1 MQDLPVL
8 NIKDFSYELPDERI
22 ALYPLKERDASKL
35 LVYSKGEIHH
45 AVFKNIPEYLPEDS
59 LLVFNDTKVVQAR
72 LLFTRKTSGII
83 EVFCLEPLSP
93 HREMSQAMQQ
103 KERTVWRC
111 MAKKLKRWQPG
122 EVLYIPLPPY
132 GKLEA
137 RLISKEGKFAD
148 VEFSWEP
155 KELSWA
161 QVLEIAGKV
170 PLPPYLHRT
179 AEDKDKETYQTVYA
193 NTVGAVAAPTAGLHF
208 TKNLLEKLGEKGID
222 SATVTLHVS
231 AGTFQ
236 PVEVENALH
245 HPMHN
250 EQIVFE
256 KSLIEKLSTSVK
268 FIIPVGTTSLR
279 ALESLY
285 WFGVK
290 LVNFPATDRFFIPS
304 MLPYSDELQ
313 NKSVSR
319 QYAMKAILSWMKERD
334 IKTLFGQ
341 TEIFIFPGY
350 KFRMAGGLITNF
362 HQPQSTLIL
371 LVAAMIGEKWR
382 EIYKEALNKDYRFLS
397 YGDGSLLLP

>member
-1 MQDLPVL
+1 MKELPVL
-8 NIKDFSYELPDERI
+8 NIKDYSYELPDGRI
-22 ALYPLKERDASKL
+22 ALYPLAERDASKL
-35 LVYSKGEIHH
+35 LVYRKGEIHH
-45 AVFKNIPEYLPEDS
+45 AVFKNISEYLPNDS

-72 LLFTRKTSGII
+72 LLFTRKTSGIV

-103 KERTVWRC
+103 RERTVWRC

-122 EVLYIPLPPY
+122 EILYIPLPPY

-137 RLISKEGKFAD
+137 KLISKEGKFAD

-161 QVLEIAGKV
+161 QVLELAGKV

-179 AEDKDKETYQTVYA
+179 AEEKDKETYQTVYA
-193 NTVGAVAAPTAGLHF
+193 NVEGAVAAPTAGLHF
-208 TKNLLEKLGEKGID
+208 TKELLEKLENKGVEK
-222 SATVTLHVS
+222 ATVTLHVS

-250 EQIVFE
+250 EQIVFV
-256 KSLIEKLSTSVK
+256 KNLIEKLSESDK

-285 WFGVK
+285 WFGVQI
-290 LVNFPATDRFFIPS
+290 VNFPGTEKFFIPS
-304 MLPYSDELQ
+304 MLPYSDELK
-313 NKSVSR
+313 NKKIPR
-319 QYAMKAILSWMKERD
+319 KDAMKAIMNWMKDKD
-334 IKTLFGQ
+334 IETLFGQ

-350 KFRMAGGLITNF
+350 QFRMAGGLITNF

-382 EIYKEALNKDYRFLS
+382 EIYNEALKKDYRFLS

>member
-1 MQDLPVL
+1 MNNLPVL
-8 NIKDFSYELPDERI
+8 NIKDYSYELPDGQI
-22 ALYPLKERDASKL
+22 ALYPLEERDASKL
-35 LVYSKGEIHH
+35 LIYRKGEIVHS
-45 AVFKNIPEYLPEDS
+45 VFKNIPTYLPEDA

-72 LLFTRKTSGII
+72 LIFTRKTSGIV

-93 HREMSQAMQQ
+93 QQEMSQAMQQ
-103 KERTVWRC
+103 RGRTTWRC

-122 EVLYIPLPPY
+122 EVVYLPLPPY

-137 RLISKEGKFAD
+137 KLISKTGKFAD

-155 KELSWA
+155 EELSWA
-161 QVLEIAGKV
+161 QVLELAGKV

-179 AEDKDKETYQTVYA
+179 AEEKDKETYQTVYA
-193 NTVGAVAAPTAGLHF
+193 NAEGAVAAPTAGLHF
-208 TKNLLEKLGEKGID
+208 TNELLGKLEESGVDK
-222 SATVTLHVS
+222 ATVTLHVS

-250 EQIVFE
+250 EQIVFD
-256 KSLIEKLSTSVK
+256 KSLIEKLSVTNK

-285 WFGVK
+285 WFGVQ
-290 LVNFPATDRFFIPS
+290 LVNFPATDRFFVPS
-304 MLPYSDELQ
+304 MLPYSGELK
-313 NKSVSR
+313 NKEVSR
-319 QYAMKAILSWMKERD
+319 SESMKAVLGWMNERNID
-334 IKTLFGQ
+334 TLFGQ

-371 LVAAMIGEKWR
+371 LVAAMIGNDWR
-382 EIYKEALNKDYRFLS
+382 RIYNEALMNNYRFLS